1 MIALWETLK
10 ISPKHRK
17 ILPLCV
23 PEAGMR
29 SHIQMRQEEM
39 KQATV
44 VNNWLLSLVFE
55 DWNQSWDRS
64 WRSLVWIDEGCL

>member
-17 ILPLCV
+17 IFPLCV
-23 PEAGMR
+23 LEAGMG

-44 VNNWLLSLVFE
+44 FNNWLLGLVFE